1 MSGTSSVR
9 RFGWALLV
17 ALGVAALGVAVVPGA
32 ASSLPVEAFV
42 EALGNDYFLLG
53 LFGGVALAVL
63 AWMVGRRAT
72 GSVTQADPPDPE
84 TILDAPR
91 PGEGFD
97 DLLGTTVPRHRDS
110 GETAER
116 LRDRLRTAAV
126 RAEMRG
132 GRSRERAKKRVAD
145 GRWTEDP
152 VASQFVSDD
161 PSSPALGEQAKL
173 WLLGDS
179 WVQHGAR
186 ATARELTRETETE
199 RPVERERRASQPEP
213 SSGEASGG
221 ETR

>member
-1 MSGTSSVR
+1 MSETSSVR
-9 RFGWALLV
+9 RLGWGLLV
-17 ALGVAALGVAVVPGA
+17 ALGTVALGLAVVPGA
-32 ASSLPVEAFV
+32 ASSLPVEALV

-97 DLLGTTVPRHRDS
+97 ALLGTTIPRHRDS
-110 GETAER
+110 GETADA
-116 LRDRLRTAAV
+116 LRERLRTAAV
-126 RAEMRG
+126 RAEMRD
-132 GRSRERAKKRVAD
+132 GRSRERAEERVAD
-145 GRWTEDP
+145 GRWTDDP
-152 VASQFVSDD
+152 VAGQFLSDD
-161 PSSPALGEQAKL
+161 PSSPALGERARL

-186 ATARELTRETETE
+186 ATARELTRQTETE
-199 RPVERERRASQPEP
+199 RPGEGERRPTRAEP
-213 SSGEASGG
+213 SGG
-221 ETR
+221 EANGGEMR